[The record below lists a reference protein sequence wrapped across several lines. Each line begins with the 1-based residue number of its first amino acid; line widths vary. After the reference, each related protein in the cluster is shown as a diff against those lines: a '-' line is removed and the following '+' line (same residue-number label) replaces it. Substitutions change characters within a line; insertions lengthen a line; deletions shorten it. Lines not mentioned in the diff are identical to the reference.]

1 MKKMDSQLSAEDI
14 DKIRAIMKAFFGHS
28 VASGFTESSVT
39 EETVRAIAH
48 MLVETV
54 DCSRWVDAVPSPQDL
69 LRPTRR
75 ITKWALRLIR
85 EAGKPFLQNE
95 VKVSWICRTVRSGQ
109 FRSSIETTLR

>member
-1 MKKMDSQLSAEDI
+1 MDNQLSAEDI
-14 DKIRAIMKAFFGHS
+14 DKIRAIMKAFYGQS

-39 EETVRAIAH
+39 DETVRAVAP
-48 MLVETV
+48 MLVDTV
-54 DCSRWVDAVPSPQDL
+54 DCSKWGEAVPSPEDL

-75 ITKWALRLIR
+75 ITKWAWRLIR

-95 VKVSWICRTVRSGQ
+95 VKVSWLCRNVRSAQ

>member
-1 MKKMDSQLSAEDI
+1 MESQITTEDI
-14 DKIRAIMKAFFGHS
+14 DKIRAIMKAFYGQS

-54 DCSRWVDAVPSPQDL
+54 DCSRWIDAVPSPQDL
-69 LRPTRR
+69 LRPTRK

-95 VKVSWICRTVRSGQ
+95 VKVSWACRTVRSSQ
-109 FRSSIETTLR
+109 FRSPIETTLR

>member
-1 MKKMDSQLSAEDI
+1 MNIHLSSEDI
-14 DKIRAIMKAFFGHS
+14 DKIRAIMKAFYGQS
-28 VASGFTESSVT
+28 LASGFTESSVT

-54 DCSRWVDAVPSPQDL
+54 DCSKWIDAVPSPQDL

-95 VKVSWICRTVRSGQ
+95 VRVSWMCRNVRSGQ
-109 FRSSIETTLR
+109 FRTSIETTLR